1 MSNPNAD
8 PTKARQAK
16 KARRRGKPGTVEDAR
31 RLLWQALTRAGELLE
46 VEDPETGQ
54 PDNTLALKAIHAIS
68 QGAGAYAKDTE
79 VTDLAARIEA
89 LEAAKEEGGTGPRL
103 SKVGA

>member
-1 MSNPNAD
+1 MAA
-8 PTKARQAK
+8 TRKRK
-16 KARRRGKPGTVEDAR
+16 KAGSMEEVR
-31 RLLWQALTRAGELLE
+31 RLLWQALTRAAGLLE

-54 PDNTLALKAIHAIS
+54 PDNALALKAIHAIS
-68 QGAGAYAKDTE
+68 QGAGAYAKVTE

-89 LEAAKEEGGTGPRL
+89 LEAAKEEGETGPRL